1 MILPNS
7 LRRYAEPLLDILIAG
22 GVLAPG
28 GGKVEGTAVSSLSVF
43 MCEPMVEAVR
53 GHLLVTHHIPSSSSH
68 TDPTLPL
75 QVMNRLLQRYK
86 YLKKGLEEEM
96 KKILKFLKA
105 FEDSERRSL
114 AIYTGLLLAEVL
126 VPASV
131 LSSLLRCV
139 IHYTV
144 IFMLALAIVC
154 TGSYLGA
161 CMCVCPHI

>member
-1 MILPNS
+1 M
-7 LRRYAEPLLDILIAG
+7 
-22 GVLAPG
+22 
-28 GGKVEGTAVSSLSVF
+28 EGTAVSSLSVF
-43 MCEPMVEAVR
+43 QCEPMVEAVR
-53 GHLLVTHHIPSSSSH
+53 GHLLVTRHIPSFSSSH
-68 TDPTLPL
+68 ADPLLSL

-114 AIYTGLLLAEVL
+114 AIYTGLLLAELL

-139 IHYTV
+139 IQYTV
-144 IFMLALAIVC
+144 MFIQWHVHVC
-154 TGSYLGA
+154 T
-161 CMCVCPHI
+161 CKMCI